1 MIAVELMTQ
10 QAVRDAV
17 VSGELKHA
25 LALSALS
32 RVFQIWPLP
41 FNQDFPSIP

>member
-10 QAVRDAV
+10 QAVRNAV
-17 VSGELKHA
+17 VRGELKHA

-41 FNQDFPSIP
+41 FGQDYPSIP